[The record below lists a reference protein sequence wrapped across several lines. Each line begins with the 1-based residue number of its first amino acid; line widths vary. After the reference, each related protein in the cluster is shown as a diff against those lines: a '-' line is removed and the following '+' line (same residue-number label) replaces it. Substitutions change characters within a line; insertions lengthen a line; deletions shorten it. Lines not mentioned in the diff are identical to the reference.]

1 MKKKTFTQEESLG
14 LTQSEIREGIKY
26 LKKHGTKGVIPLH
39 QAYPLFEL
47 YLIGYSLDEI
57 YKQYP
62 QYSYEQIIC
71 TCAIQ
76 KWGLQKQEATKTLL
90 DTIKTKVTKA
100 IVKQVEF
107 ITGLLNCYSKERE
120 EEIRA
125 YLTGLSDEPPSK
137 GLKSIK
143 EYHEAIRALQTILQ
157 KNNTILDTPPQIS
170 QETNKYLSPKKKEK
184 DQDPDLDGVLNGE
197 VIIE

>member
-1 MKKKTFTQEESLG
+1 MRKKSFNPEESVG
-14 LTQSEIREGIKY
+14 LTKSEIQEGIKY
-26 LKKHGTKGVIPLH
+26 LKKHGIKGIIPLH

-62 QYSYEQIIC
+62 QYPYGQIIC

-76 KWGLQKQEATKTLL
+76 KWGIQKQEATKTLL

-125 YLTGLSDEPPSK
+125 YLTGLTDSPPDN
-137 GLKSIK
+137 GLKNIK
-143 EYHEAIRALQTILQ
+143 EYHEAIKALQTILQ
-157 KNNTILDTPPQIS
+157 KNNTILDTPPNPQQ
-170 QETNKYLSPKKKEK
+170 QEEKYLPQKKKEPNN
-184 DQDPDLDGVLNGE
+184 DVEEVLNGE